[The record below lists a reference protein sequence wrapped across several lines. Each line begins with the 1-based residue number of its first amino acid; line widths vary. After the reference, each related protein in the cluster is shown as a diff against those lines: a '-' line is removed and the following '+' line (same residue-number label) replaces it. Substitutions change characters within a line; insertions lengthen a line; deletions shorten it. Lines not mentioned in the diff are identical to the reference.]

1 MISWSDWP
9 HQEHLRRELGETN
22 LTLSVNLARKSS
34 ISRAHPWDRHRQAQL
49 QSCGRPP
56 AKEWYWN
63 VFHDR
68 NQDLV
73 SLSQDF
79 LSKACHPVKAGCRS
93 SGKENFLCR
102 ACIDKLTNG
111 FTSSFIGCCCS
122 LSQGM
127 DPTVNIGIVL
137 LIVAVDCFQNC

>member
-1 MISWSDWP
+1 MSKGDKLNFISQFNSQII
-9 HQEHLRRELGETN
+9 HIQ
-22 LTLSVNLARKSS
+22 SS
-34 ISRAHPWDRHRQAQL
+34 ILKIDIDKLCPSLAAGFLPRNDV
-49 QSCGRPP
+49 GM
-56 AKEWYWN
+56 

-79 LSKACHPVKAGCRS
+79 LSITRHPVQTGCRS

-111 FTSSFIGCCCS
+111 FTSCLIRSCRPFC
-122 LSQGM
+122 QGM
-127 DPTVNIGIVL
+127 NTTMNIGIVL
-137 LIVAVDCFQNC
+137 LIVAVNRFQNC